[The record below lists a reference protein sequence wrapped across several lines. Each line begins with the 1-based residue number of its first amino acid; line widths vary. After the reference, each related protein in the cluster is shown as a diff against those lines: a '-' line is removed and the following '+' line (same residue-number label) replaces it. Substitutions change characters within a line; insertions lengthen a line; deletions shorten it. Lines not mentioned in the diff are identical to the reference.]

1 MTCPYRFSARVSGRN
16 GFYGEGILM
25 GRTCGKA
32 FSAVPETLFRGAERA
47 LWMCERGFPA
57 LRKRLFRM
65 VRHAFPQCGEVFPVG
80 VFLLMRCVSI
90 VWHDALKIVYLR
102 YDVLSGANK
111 AFSLTYGWA
120 KIRARWWF
128 GRFRAMPG
136 HCLRRLVITQ
146 PYDVWRRGKDT
157 EAAHIRV
164 FVVF

>member
-1 MTCPYRFSARVSGRN
+1 
-16 GFYGEGILM
+16 M

-47 LWMCERGFPA
+47 LWMRGTGFPA

-65 VRHAFPQCGEVFPVG
+65 EIRAFPQCGEVFLVG
-80 VFLLMRCVSI
+80 AFLLMRCVSI
-90 VWHDALKIVYLR
+90 VWRDALKIVYLR
-102 YDVLSGANK
+102 PDVLSDANK

-120 KIRARWWF
+120 EIRARWWF

-136 HCLRRLVITQ
+136 HCLRRLMITQ
-146 PYDVWRRGKDT
+146 PYDVWRRGKDV